1 MNMAK
6 LWKLPVVF
14 NLREQ
19 RIRYG
24 YVYGSSL
31 RQHGWLHAWR
41 LRPGNLGNFSPRFCN
56 KTLTLIFV
64 LSGGRNGRI
73 YIYIYIFFLYKEEF
87 FPNIYIVLQPTD
99 GCPISTICHCRLQS
113 ITSSIVIQC
122 SLCNPNLY
130 GIIQQALSIPD
141 LIKIPHEI
149 MSCD

>member
-1 MNMAK
+1 MAK

-31 RQHGWLHAWR
+31 RQHGLLHAWR

-73 YIYIYIFFLYKEEF
+73 YIYIYIFF
-87 FPNIYIVLQPTD
+87 YIKKNFSLIFTLSYSLLDAPFQPF
-99 GCPISTICHCRLQS
+99 
-113 ITSSIVIQC
+113 VIADY
-122 SLCNPNLY
+122 N
-130 GIIQQALSIPD
+130 QALLVLSFNVLCAIPTYTGSFNKHFHFQ
-141 LIKIPHEI
+141 I
-149 MSCD
+149 